1 MNSEYAN
8 QNAYDA
14 IQVHGGS
21 GFIMEYKS
29 QRLYRDARIFSIYE
43 GTTQLQ
49 VVAAIRYITNGT
61 YLSIIKE
68 MMERP
73 ICSCAEPMRQRIGR
87 LVERYEEALNYVK
100 EQNNQAVQDFLA
112 RRLYEMT
119 ADIIMSLLLLE
130 DATRAPEL
138 FQKSIN
144 VFVRHAE
151 AECAAHHTYIMAFTE
166 NDLNN
171 FVAEA

>member
-1 MNSEYAN
+1 
-8 QNAYDA
+8 
-14 IQVHGGS
+14 
-21 GFIMEYKS
+21 
-29 QRLYRDARIFSIYE
+29 
-43 GTTQLQ
+43 
-49 VVAAIRYITNGT
+49 
-61 YLSIIKE
+61 
-68 MMERP
+68 
-73 ICSCAEPMRQRIGR
+73 MRQRIGR